1 MACQWIDEFD
11 QLLWSQDRFSIKLR
25 DEVECFCLTV
35 LKRRGMTALTVL
47 LKHAQERKHEF
58 ECMALKCGAIEKLT
72 GEAEARLVVGKF
84 WFHYKNLVTKFK
96 MAQSVLELL
105 CDML

>member
-11 QLLWSQDRFSIKLR
+11 QLMWSQERFSIKLR

-35 LKRRGMTALTVL
+35 LKRRGITALTLL

-84 WFHYKNLVTKFK
+84 WFHYTNLVTKFK